1 MEPAAEACRRPR
13 GVRLV
18 PFGRGL
24 HSADPGGAGAALIQL
39 GGPLR
44 SWVPSGHHSSPRPLL
59 QPVGPRLCSRR
70 PFPGLSG
77 GPGHGAHAGAGVGRD
92 LLERGHRIPRHRRD
106 SRHHRRD
113 IHNLMVGHFNQALRS
128 LLLLLR
134 SAGTRYAVLTG
145 LTIAAYSIVDKEGVG
160 QVQPLLYV
168 YFLGTGTALMLASY
182 ILARKGAAAVRA
194 KWQANALP
202 ITVAGLLTFTA
213 AGLAL
218 TAFSLSRVSYVSP
231 ARGGRHRHRG
241 GDGRVPAEGALWRR

>member
-1 MEPAAEACRRPR
+1 
-13 GVRLV
+13 
-18 PFGRGL
+18 
-24 HSADPGGAGAALIQL
+24 
-39 GGPLR
+39 
-44 SWVPSGHHSSPRPLL
+44 
-59 QPVGPRLCSRR
+59 
-70 PFPGLSG
+70 
-77 GPGHGAHAGAGVGRD
+77 
-92 LLERGHRIPRHRRD
+92 
-106 SRHHRRD
+106 
-113 IHNLMVGHFNQALRS
+113 MVGHFNQALRS

-213 AGLAL
+213 DGLAL
-218 TAFSLSRVSYVSP
+218 TPSLCRGSATSRRPGEVGIVIGVVMGVFLLKEP
-231 ARGGRHRHRG
+231 FGGGRLWA
-241 GDGRVPAEGALWRR
+241 PASSSAGW